1 MQAGKENN
9 GIAFGR
15 LIHNGLQIFGAWLD
29 GPDLSMSRPD
39 AADRAEERSHSPC
52 RACLAWRHAI

>member
-29 GPDLSMSRPD
+29 GPDLSMSRPH
-39 AADRAEERSHSPC
+39 AADRA
-52 RACLAWRHAI
+52 